1 MARQQLFVLRYLTC
15 WGHNG
20 NTWTQAQAVLRIT
33 PPAVVSTLWP
43 PPSDRMR
50 NVHLVT
56 VLLHP
61 IAALFCPASQLCY
74 SECSSFSS
82 SPRSCAWVC
91 IVFYMSHGLS
101 VGQKMAEKSAV
112 PASWTGPPRACCIPW
127 LPGEPKHN
135 LLFASSSISQIILQD
150 GPISFT
156 FIKWQGY
163 FYGSVDCEHPRH
175 NYWWWG
181 KCIMHE
187 GILVFLWLQQC
198 IHIPCI

>member
-1 MARQQLFVLRYLTC
+1 MGIHEHRRKQCFALLHPLLCLLSDPLRLTAC
-15 WGHNG
+15 ETSIW
-20 NTWTQAQAVLRIT
+20 WPFYRT
-33 PPAVVSTLWP
+33 PS
-43 PPSDRMR
+43 
-50 NVHLVT
+50 
-56 VLLHP
+56 HP

-91 IVFYMSHGLS
+91 IVFYMSHGMS
-101 VGQKMAEKSAV
+101 VGQKMAEKSTV